1 MNVKYR
7 NIVIIDMNFEE
18 EILIVL
24 VDGKTV
30 KASILTDSKGQ
41 YIVVN
46 GNKYYL
52 NKLVYSK

>member
-1 MNVKYR
+1 LNVKYR
-7 NIVIIDMNFEE
+7 DIVVVDMNFEQ

-30 KASILTDSKGQ
+30 KASILTDLKGQ
-41 YIVVN
+41 YIEVN
-46 GNKYYL
+46 GIKYYL

>member
-1 MNVKYR
+1 LNVKYR

-24 VDGKTV
+24 VDGKTI
-30 KASILTDSKGQ
+30 KASIQTDSKGQ

-52 NKLVYSK
+52 SKLVYSK

>member
-18 EILIVL
+18 EILTVL
-24 VDGKTV
+24 VDGKTI
-30 KASILTDSKGQ
+30 KASIQTDSKGQ
-41 YIVVN
+41 YIDVN

-52 NKLVYSK
+52 SKLVYSK

>member
-7 NIVIIDMNFEE
+7 NITIVDMNFEE

-24 VDGKTV
+24 VEGKTV

-41 YIVVN
+41 YVEVN
-46 GNKYYL
+46 NIKYYL
-52 NKLVYSK
+52 SKLVYSK

>member
-24 VDGKTV
+24 VDGKTI
-30 KASILTDSKGQ
+30 KASIQTDSKGQ

-52 NKLVYSK
+52 SKLVYSK

>member
-1 MNVKYR
+1 LNVKYR